1 MQTLMLPTTS
11 PRDTAPI
18 ALLVSSL
25 NHLLNYTLSG
35 CQLSAR
41 HAAFL
46 LDRLSNQDDV
56 DEGLRLLCLQM
67 SDRLE
72 DGNMQHQL
80 ELAPRV
86 LP

>member
-1 MQTLMLPTTS
+1 MQTLPTTS
-11 PRDTAPI
+11 PKDTTPI

-46 LDRLSNQDDV
+46 LGRLSNQDDV

-67 SDRLE
+67 SERLD
-72 DGNMQHQL
+72 DGDMQQQL
-80 ELAPRV
+80 KSAPRE